1 MLLLMNPEPKLPLHL
16 LRYKYPE
23 REKWSRREISSFQ
36 ESLLRH
42 GKDFSAVA
50 KEIGSKSREEC
61 VMFYQLW
68 KKVCSSEYDRV
79 RTVWKKREAAFT
91 IELLKNIPPPPSTF
105 NRSANSKNGSATNN
119 GYFTEIDGVV
129 HFMPKPTTTSSLS
142 ITNNKQDK
150 ASVSLDLHF
159 ILIWIGWYILTWC
172 FVWFRRNLIKPFLLQ
187 LSNPKVLEY
196 MKSSRAKFV
205 ESKYHGPVVF
215 LYTQ

>member
-79 RTVWKKREAAFT
+79 RNVWKKREAAFT
-91 IELLKNIPPPPSTF
+91 IELLKNIPPPPPPPQASSNNAVPAF
-105 NRSANSKNGSATNN
+105 RSSKTNN
-119 GYFTEIDGVV
+119 GFHAPMEVDGMMMD
-129 HFMPKPTTTSSLS
+129 FSPLP
-142 ITNNKQDK
+142 IKQEK
-150 ASVSLDLHF
+150 SVCNF
-159 ILIWIGWYILTWC
+159 
-172 FVWFRRNLIKPFLLQ
+172 
-187 LSNPKVLEY
+187 
-196 MKSSRAKFV
+196 
-205 ESKYHGPVVF
+205 
-215 LYTQ
+215 